1 MFLHLC
7 PAKLLRPVAF
17 ASILAV
23 GLAGLAES
31 ALARAAPESFADL
44 AAKLS
49 PAVVNISTTQKVQ
62 GAAGGRFDFQFPPG
76 SPFEEF
82 FKDFMERNRPG
93 QPPQAQPPQ
102 GQRQPPQ
109 QPRRQI
115 TSLGSGFIVDGKA
128 GLVVTNNHVIAEA
141 DEITVTTSDGL
152 KFEAK
157 LVGRDAKT
165 DLALLRVKVDKELPS
180 VKFGGSD
187 GLRVGDWVLAI
198 GNPFGLGGTVTA
210 GIVSARGRDINSG
223 PYDDFIQTDAAINRG
238 NSGGPLFSMTG
249 EVIGV
254 NTAIYSPTGS
264 SVGIGFAIPSTIAR
278 TVIEQ
283 LNAFGRTKR
292 GWLGVRIQTVT
303 DEIAEGLNLQPVR
316 GALVAGIS
324 EKGPAEAAGLEQGDV
339 ILKFD
344 GKEVSEMRALPRA
357 VAETPIG
364 KTVEVDIWRKGKPLK
379 RQVKV
384 GELEESEQEV
394 ASLDPKQGAPL
405 AKEVQALGMKLA
417 KLTPDLRERFELKDD
432 VKGVVVTEVSAD
444 SSAAERGVRP
454 GDVIVEVAQEE
465 VAQPQDVVD
474 KVKKVQDAKRKTVLM
489 LIQRASDLRFVPLKL
504 DQS

>member
-1 MFLHLC
+1 MLLQIAS
-7 PAKLLRPVAF
+7 PNLLRA
-17 ASILAV
+17 AA
-23 GLAGLAES
+23 LAGLVTLGGIGLGGPAF
-31 ALARAAPESFADL
+31 ARAAPESFADL

-76 SPFEEF
+76 SPLEEF
-82 FKDFMERNRPG
+82 FKDFLERNRPG
-93 QPPQAQPPQ
+93 QQPPSQ
-102 GQRQPPQ
+102 GQRP

-115 TSLGSGFIVDGKA
+115 TSLGSGFIVDGKG
-128 GLVVTNNHVIAEA
+128 GLVVTNNHVISEA
-141 DEITVTTSDGL
+141 DEITVTTQDGQ

-157 LVGRDAKT
+157 LAGRDAKT
-165 DLALLRVKVDKELPS
+165 DLALLRIKVDKELPA
-180 VKFGGSD
+180 VKFGSSD

-238 NSGGPLFSMTG
+238 NSGGPLFNMAG

-264 SVGIGFAIPSTIAR
+264 SVGIGFAIPSSIAKS
-278 TVIEQ
+278 VVEQ

-303 DEIAEGLNLQPVR
+303 DEIAEGLSLQPAR

-324 EKGPAEAAGLEQGDV
+324 EKGPAEVAGLEQGDV
-339 ILKFD
+339 ILRFD
-344 GKEVSEMRALPRA
+344 GKEVGEMRALPRA

-364 KTVEVDIWRKGKPLK
+364 KTVEVEVWRKGKLLK
-379 RQVKV
+379 KQVKV

-394 ASLDPKQGAPL
+394 AAADPKQATPG
-405 AKEVQALGMKLA
+405 KEVQSLGMKLA
-417 KLTPDLRERFELKDD
+417 RITPELRERFELKDD
-432 VKGVVVTEVSAD
+432 AKGVVVTEVTAD
-444 SSAAERGVRP
+444 SAAAERGVRP

-474 KVKKVQDAKRKTVLM
+474 KVKKVQEAKRKTVLM

-504 DQS
+504 EQG